1 MLHHSVL
8 TFNKLSISS
17 VSIRGC
23 PEIVAHAVT
32 MITLEALLSL
42 LNVMLLCKQEMVAQY
57 KAQSSQQKHED
68 VDLDELMD
76 VCHSY
81 HNASVLFSDCSF
93 SHTCFDL

>member
-1 MLHHSVL
+1 MLQHSVL
-8 TFNKLSISS
+8 NFKQLNISS

-23 PEIVAHAVT
+23 LEIVAHAGT
-32 MITLEALLSL
+32 MITLEELLYL
-42 LNVMLLCKQEMVAQY
+42 LNVMLPCKQEMVTQY

-76 VCHSY
+76 VCNSY

-93 SHTCFDL
+93 SDPYSDL

>member
-1 MLHHSVL
+1 MLQHSVL
-8 TFNKLSISS
+8 NFNQFNFSS

-23 PEIVAHAVT
+23 LEIVAHVGA
-32 MITLEALLSL
+32 MITLEEIPSL
-42 LNVMLLCKQEMVAQY
+42 LNVMLLCKQEMVTQY

-81 HNASVLFSDCSF
+81 HNASVSQL
-93 SHTCFDL
+93 